1 MKNLYKRRCRLL
13 GQFHSH
19 RDLLAPN
26 IFLLRSPYTET
37 KFIGIRMGK
46 RYKQESVEN
55 LMKGDPCIVKLA
67 PNSE

>member
-19 RDLLAPN
+19 RVILAPN

-37 KFIGIRMGK
+37 KFISIRMGK

-55 LMKGDPCIVKLA
+55 LMEGGPCNVEPA